1 VNLIKK
7 IASIATGGIGQLA
20 FDVAKTYFPPSMSD
34 GEKEQARLSFQ
45 NMELQRQREAD
56 AATMEAEQQL
66 TQRVK
71 ELEGSAADLLK
82 FPILGHLVLF
92 LRGCQRPVWGFATLY
107 LDWRWFSSWTLSE
120 QQETALIV
128 INFLVLGFLFG
139 ERAVKNVM
147 PLIVRMFEAKGDK

>member
-1 VNLIKK
+1 MSLFKK
-7 IASIATGGIGQLA
+7 IADMATGGIGQLA

-34 GEKEQARLSFQ
+34 ADKENARLAFS
-45 NMELQRQREAD
+45 NMELQRQQETNK
-56 AATMEAEQQL
+56 ATLEAEQQL

-82 FPILGHLVLF
+82 LPVLGRLVLF
-92 LRGCQRPVWGFATLY
+92 LRGCQRPVWGFFTLY
-107 LDWRWFSSWTLSE
+107 LDFQWFSTWKLNE
-120 QQETALIV
+120 QQQTALIV

-147 PLIVRMFEAKGDK
+147 PLVIKMFEAKKR